1 MNRSLSLTT
10 PEWDAICELLE
21 AGARQLSVEIRHTQV
36 RHYREHLL
44 ARQEVLTRLLDKMR
58 TIAFGGEQDVVN
70 REGTVLEQASGAS
83 VRKERG

>member
-1 MNRSLSLTT
+1 MNRALSLTT

-36 RHYREHLL
+36 RRYREHLL

-58 TIAFGGEQDVVN
+58 TIAYGGEQGVAD
-70 REGTVLEQASGAS
+70 REGTLLEHISGAS
-83 VRKERG
+83 AKDD